1 MEEAL
6 RLKDVVSR
14 AGLDLTVKVG
24 GCEALLDM
32 YNARAIGVTHLV
44 GPMVETPFALHKY
57 LGAVKLAYP
66 PEERDQVS
74 FLVNIETIDAVRNF
88 PRMLELP
95 EIDELDGIVLGRV
108 DLTGS
113 IGKTRESFLT
123 KLSSFIAVNEL
134 SEEFWVRLEESLIAA
149 DVGAETTVAL
159 LDKIRKTAEEERWR
173 EVSEV
178 MPRLESE
185 LLEILYEAMPE
196 ARAQAKAKEEPAG
209 LLGRLFGQTKPAQTE
224 QPTLPPLPNLP
235 SSADGKFPYVILVV
249 GVNGSGKTTSI
260 AKLAALH
267 KASGRRVLLAAG
279 DTFRAA
285 AIDQLKIWGERVGV
299 DVIAHQPGSDPA
311 AVAFDAWEAA
321 RARNVEVLIVDTAGR
336 LQTKFNLMQE
346 LEKTARVLKKQ
357 DPTAPQETLLV
368 MDAVTGQNGL
378 SQAREFK
385 KTVPLSRLILTKL
398 DGTAKGG
405 IVFAIAKELKLPIK
419 FIGTGEGVDDFA
431 PFDPQEFV
439 DDLLETDRT

>member
-1 MEEAL
+1 MFNF
-6 RLKDVVSR
+6 LKR
-14 AGLDLTVKVG
+14 
-24 GCEALLDM
+24 E
-32 YNARAIGVTHLV
+32 N
-44 GPMVETPFALHKY
+44 
-57 LGAVKLAYP
+57 
-66 PEERDQVS
+66 
-74 FLVNIETIDAVRNF
+74 
-88 PRMLELP
+88 ELKK
-95 EIDELDGIVLGRV
+95 
-108 DLTGS
+108 S

-178 MPRLESE
+178 MPRLEAE

-385 KTVPLSRLILTKL
+385 KTVPLSGLILTKL